1 MKKALII
8 GASGQDGRLLKDLL
22 VARGYAVLG
31 IDRGDTSHFG
41 PTTDAFQPVDIMQP
55 EEVEATIARFQP
67 DELYF
72 FAAYHHSSEDQIGSD
87 ADLFRASYATHVTA
101 YINVLEAVR
110 KASPRT
116 HIFYACSSH
125 IFKGTPGKTQSE
137 QTPINPLCVYG
148 ITKTA
153 GYYTGRFY
161 RNTHSLFVA
170 NGILYNHESSLR
182 QDKFVSMKI
191 IRGAVNIRNGRQDK
205 LILGDLSAEIDWGYA
220 PDYVDAFHRI
230 LNADRPDDFIVATG
244 VKHQVRDFVSI
255 TFSALGLDWTKYIE
269 ERRSLIKKQNFT
281 LVGNPAKLMAVTGW
295 KPSVDFAGMIK
306 LLLQAEGAVLHE
318 I

>member
-8 GASGQDGRLLKDLL
+8 GSSGQDGRLLSDLL
-22 VARGYAVLG
+22 ISRGYAVLG
-31 IDRGDTSHFG
+31 IDRGAASFSG
-41 PTTDAFQPVDIMQP
+41 PAPDVFQPVDILQP
-55 EEVEATIARFQP
+55 DELETTIARFKP

-72 FAAYHHSSEDQIGSD
+72 FAAYHHSSEDQTGSD
-87 ADLFRASYATHVTA
+87 AELFRASYATHVMA
-101 YINVLEAVR
+101 YINVLEAIR
-110 KASPRT
+110 KSSPRT
-116 HIFYACSSH
+116 RVFYACSSH
-125 IFKGTPGKTQSE
+125 IFKGTPGDVQDE
-137 QTPINPLCVYG
+137 RTPINPVCVYG

-153 GYYTGRFY
+153 GYFTGRFY
-161 RNTHSLFVA
+161 RNTHSLFIA

-205 LILGDLSAEIDWGYA
+205 LVLGDLSAEIDWGYA
-220 PDYVDAFHRI
+220 PDYVDAFQRI
-230 LNADRPDDFIVATG
+230 LNADHPDDFIVATG

-255 TFSALGLDWTKYIE
+255 AFSALGLDWTKYVE
-269 ERRSLIKKQNFT
+269 ERRSLITKKNFT
-281 LVGNPAKLMAVTGW
+281 LVGNPSKLTAVTGW

-318 I
+318 P